1 MINDTRKQIIVLYGG
16 FGEERSVSIDSGKAV
31 ASSLKKDRSL
41 LVHSLC
47 IDNDIIPNWLD
58 SNKHIVFP
66 MIHGAFGENGDLQR
80 ILSSRGIEYAGSNF
94 LASSLCF
101 NKLETKLVVASLG
114 FSTANFID
122 FSSSCI
128 PPADRVIKTL
138 GESLVIKPKSSG
150 SSYGLK
156 MIEGRSSLGL
166 ALSQI
171 DTGEWLIEKR
181 LYGRE
186 LSVGILDNKV
196 LEIIEIKHERDLYDY
211 DAKYN
216 SQCTEYICPAILN
229 DNIRSQLI
237 EESEKIME
245 ACGCRDFARIDFI
258 LVGEIPYFLEVN
270 TIPGMSS
277 HSLLPKCAL
286 ASGISFDELTQ
297 KMLSFAIERSL
308 I

>member
-1 MINDTRKQIIVLYGG
+1 MRNSKYKQILVLYGG
-16 FGEERSVSIDSGKAV
+16 IGEERSVSFDSGKAV
-31 ASSLKKDRSL
+31 ASSLKKDLRLS
-41 LVHSLC
+41 VCSLC
-47 IDNDIIPNWLD
+47 IDDEIIPDWVD

-66 MIHGAFGENGDLQR
+66 MIHGVFGENGELQK
-80 ILSSRGIEYAGSNF
+80 ILSSRGIEFVGSNF

-101 NKLETKLVVASLG
+101 NKSETKLVVSDLG
-114 FSTANFID
+114 FSTADSID
-122 FSSSCI
+122 FNSSSI
-128 PPADRVIKTL
+128 PLADTVIKAL

-166 ALSQI
+166 LLSQI
-171 DTGEWLIEKR
+171 DSGEWLIEKR

-186 LSVGILDNKV
+186 LSVGILDDKA
-196 LEIIEIKHERDLYDY
+196 LEIIEIKHGRDSYDY

-216 SQCTEYICPAILN
+216 SQCTEYICPADLK

-237 EESEKIME
+237 DQSERIMK

-277 HSLLPKCAL
+277 HSLFPKCAL
-286 ASGISFDELTQ
+286 ARGISFDELTQ
-297 KMLSFAIERSL
+297 KMLSFAIDRS
-308 I
+308 